1 MREVATYIFFI
12 IVAFGA
18 MALAIAK
25 KISNALTIILLTFSL
40 VAFALMTNINS
51 IAKLKWSGF
60 EIENFQRDVTTIK
73 NSTIDDFKKQM
84 EIQIGIQKKS
94 IRDLITAA
102 GDTQKKLE
110 HQSDKLDSLMK
121 KGEKT
126 AYALTEEIKSQ
137 LALKEYLNFVTSK
150 LGRRTLDEK
159 QFLDILKEKPKGTAE
174 LWYQDDDP
182 ESLIFVHD
190 ILSLL
195 IQAGSPKAW
204 QSHAIGKWGSSS

>member
-1 MREVATYIFFI
+1 
-12 IVAFGA
+12 
-18 MALAIAK
+18 
-25 KISNALTIILLTFSL
+25 
-40 VAFALMTNINS
+40 
-51 IAKLKWSGF
+51 
-60 EIENFQRDVTTIK
+60 
-73 NSTIDDFKKQM
+73 
-84 EIQIGIQKKS
+84 
-94 IRDLITAA
+94 
-102 GDTQKKLE
+102 
-110 HQSDKLDSLMK
+110 MK

-195 IQAGSPKAW
+195 IQAGWTVTMVKPISFVKINDSNLLLNIKNSTTGIEIISKKICDYGTDDNTAICALTKALMQQGRWGNGISVKPDTTLGLRDNYFVIAVLRNPGLLSLPTLSPT
-204 QSHAIGKWGSSS
+204 GLRP

>member
-94 IRDLITAA
+94 IRDLITVR
-102 GDTQKKLE
+102 GY
-110 HQSDKLDSLMK
+110 S
-121 KGEKT
+121 
-126 AYALTEEIKSQ
+126 
-137 LALKEYLNFVTSK
+137 KET
-150 LGRRTLDEK
+150 
-159 QFLDILKEKPKGTAE
+159 
-174 LWYQDDDP
+174 
-182 ESLIFVHD
+182 
-190 ILSLL
+190 
-195 IQAGSPKAW
+195 
-204 QSHAIGKWGSSS
+204 